1 MKNRKSNNILPFLF
15 LIVGIINFNCLFYER
30 ENSNIA
36 MDESIIKLKKIFGSE
51 IKTFDSKCYEEY
63 KPGSR
68 LSSWSYSEEY
78 QDTLEYKNNWMR
90 YYVCR
95 FSDNE
100 TIVFLFHI
108 AKPISY
114 QRQHI
119 KQPHYLKNESLNME
133 FIAYYPI
140 ENCSV
145 WFRPLGSR
153 NSAEGEIAPAYK
165 WTKARLTSYNNFYHH
180 IAAMLIESGYCKN

>member
-30 ENSNIA
+30 ENSNLE

-51 IKTFDSKCYEEY
+51 IKTIDSECYEEY

-78 QDTLEYKNNWMR
+78 KNNLMR

-95 FSDNE
+95 FSDNQ

-108 AKPISY
+108 EKPISI

-119 KQPHYLKNESLNME
+119 KQPRYLKNKNLNME

-145 WFRPLGSR
+145 WFRPLGGGE
-153 NSAEGEIAPAYK
+153 SAEGEIVPVYK
-165 WTKARLTSYNNFYHH
+165 WTKARLMSYNNFYHH
-180 IAAMLIESGYCKN
+180 IATILIKSGYCKN